1 VSTVRRLVEVA
12 CDLVALVPVLLCR
25 AEDRAFGSKRMYVF
39 FSQCFAM
46 FPGDPGVWLRAAFY
60 RGTLQGFGERV
71 YVGFGALVSQRGAII
86 EDEVYIGAYAIVGL
100 VRLGARSLVG
110 TRVSLLSGGNQ
121 HTRTRNGGWTPF
133 DGSQARRVEIG
144 EDVWIGEGAIV
155 MADVGRGAL
164 VGAGSVVTAPVA
176 PDIVVAGNPSRF
188 VRKLEGGSQQME
200 PVAAAVRSRA

>member
-1 VSTVRRLVEVA
+1 
-12 CDLVALVPVLLCR
+12 
-25 AEDRAFGSKRMYVF
+25 MYVL

-46 FPGDPGVWLRAAFY
+46 CPGDPGVWLRAAFY

-71 YVGFGALVSQRGAII
+71 YVGFGALVSQREAVI
-86 EDEVYIGAYAIVGL
+86 EDQAYIGAYAMVGL

-110 TRVSLLSGGNQ
+110 TRASLLSGGNQ
-121 HTRTRNGGWTPF
+121 HTRTDAGGWTPF
-133 DGSQARRVEIG
+133 DGSRARRVEIG

-164 VGAGSVVTAPVA
+164 VGAGSVVTAPVG

-188 VRKLEGGSQQME
+188 VRKLDGASQQVE
-200 PVAAAVRSRA
+200 PATAAIHSRA